1 MSSESFGK
9 YISAINRH
17 SQSIINQK
25 LKDTDIKSGQY
36 VFFYF
41 IHHNEGITQK
51 ELSEKLK
58 IGKATTTKAI
68 KNLLESGYI
77 KREED
82 ALDKRCFRLY
92 LTDKGKE
99 ISPLL
104 TATFNDMGDIYSN
117 GFNEQEKEYILRI
130 LKKIFHNVYMESK
143 KNQYNDN

>member
-17 SQSIINQK
+17 AQIIINQK

-41 IHHNEGITQK
+41 IYHNEGITQK

-99 ISPLL
+99 TSPFL
-104 TATFNDMGDIYSN
+104 TATFKDMENIYSS
-117 GFNEQEKEYILRI
+117 GFDEQEKEYILSI
-130 LKKIFHNVYMESK
+130 LKKIFDNVYTESR
-143 KNQYNDN
+143 KNQYNNN